1 MGVGFREAPF
11 KNNLK
16 NIQKFEM
23 ALNSPPPTH
32 LQNIFKLYKKLGALK
47 AKTKGVFNRLI
58 AAMVTYVFYH
68 EDDHNFFHNDW
79 AFV

>member
-1 MGVGFREAPF
+1 
-11 KNNLK
+11 
-16 NIQKFEM
+16 M

-68 EDDHNFFHNDW
+68 
-79 AFV
+79 